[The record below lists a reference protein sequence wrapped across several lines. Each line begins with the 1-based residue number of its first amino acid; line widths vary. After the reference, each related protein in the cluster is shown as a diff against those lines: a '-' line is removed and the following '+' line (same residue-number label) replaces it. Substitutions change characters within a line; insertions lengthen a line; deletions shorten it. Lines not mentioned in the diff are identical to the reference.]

1 MICSFCKHEFDRPNK
16 EYKDICIDG
25 YSKEHLFEH
34 LDQIFEMCPN
44 CGILLEDLTEF
55 ANDKTGQDI
64 ARNAFLNCTKYQDL
78 LADKSIDKL
87 EKKLLLG
94 KIVYDELDTYNGK
107 HNNDMHLTLFTYYHA
122 KGIDKKAI
130 MHLKEKETIVNH
142 ILDGRKNQYNVD
154 IITHEVLHGLT
165 TYVLQVADMYR
176 QLGDFDTALK
186 YLDIFDAYKFDKYN
200 RSIKAKV
207 KLQKKLCSNKD
218 TNRVV
223 NPIAFDAKKWA
234 V

>member
-1 MICSFCKHEFDRPNK
+1 MICSFCKHKFYRPNK

-44 CGILLEDLTEF
+44 CGVLVEDLTEF
-55 ANDKTGQDI
+55 ANDKTSQDI
-64 ARNAFLNCTKYQDL
+64 TRNAFLNCAKYQEL
-78 LADKSIDKL
+78 LTDKSIDKL

-122 KGIDKKAI
+122 KCMDEKAI
-130 MHLKEKETIVNH
+130 VHLKEKEKVANH
-142 ILDGRKNQYNVD
+142 VIDGRKKQYNTNT
-154 IITHEVLHGLT
+154 ITHDVLYGLT
-165 TYVLQVADMYR
+165 IWILQIADMYR
-176 QLGDFDTALK
+176 QIGDFETATK
-186 YLDIFDAYKFDKYN
+186 YLNMFDAYKFDKYS
-200 RSIKAKV
+200 RSIKARV
-207 KLQKKLCSNKD
+207 KLQKKLCYNQD
-218 TNRVV
+218 TNRVA
-223 NPIAFDAKKWA
+223 NPIAFDANEWA